1 MKTTLNLS
9 QLYRPISSQ
18 VDQVRAS
25 ISSIWREALG
35 LVRVEMD
42 EQPAVG
48 GKLLRPALCLLA
60 SGALGA
66 RDLDRYVPLAT
77 AYEALHI
84 ASLAHDDV
92 IDRAILRRGA
102 SALNMLWD
110 NHAAVLGG
118 DYLVARSVEIL
129 ATYDSCAVIANAI
142 RSVRRMAEG
151 ELVFFGREHEPFR
164 REDCIHLAEQ
174 KTASLFAEACSAP
187 SHLFEQCC
195 RDPLHRYGTA
205 LGIAFQIVDDLIDLT
220 QTTAELGKPACGD
233 IVEGKRTLPIMYMR
247 DGLDFAERARL
258 DALRG
263 AEMTDADRTW
273 VHEAVERTG
282 ARERTEGE
290 ARHFADQAL
299 EALGELPASE
309 FRDSME
315 GVVEFILI
323 RSS

>member
-1 MKTTLNLS
+1 MKTTRNLS
-9 QLYRPISSQ
+9 QLYRPVAAQ
-18 VDQVRAS
+18 VDQVRAA
-25 ISSIWREALG
+25 IGQVWQDALG
-35 LVRVEMD
+35 LVRMEMR
-42 EQPAVG
+42 ERPAVG

-66 RDLDRYVPLAT
+66 RDLDRYVSLAS

-92 IDRAILRRGA
+92 IDRAVLRRGA

-129 ATYDSCAVIANAI
+129 AGYNSCTLVANAI

-151 ELVFFGREHEPFR
+151 ELVFFGRENEPFR
-164 REDCIHLAEQ
+164 REDCIQLAEQ

-187 SHLFEQCC
+187 SHLLDSAFQE
-195 RDPLHRYGTA
+195 PLHRFGTA

-220 QTTAELGKPACGD
+220 QPSEELGKPACGD
-233 IVEGKRTLPIMYMR
+233 VVEGKRTLPIMYMR
-247 DGLDFAERARL
+247 EAMSCNDCARL
-258 DALRG
+258 DSLRD
-263 AEMTDADRTW
+263 AEISEENRLWIHAS
-273 VHEAVERTG
+273 VESTG
-282 ARERTEGE
+282 ARERTEAE
-290 ARHFADQAL
+290 ARHFAD
-299 EALGELPASE
+299 EALNALSGLPASE

-315 GVVEFILI
+315 GIVEFILV

>member
-1 MKTTLNLS
+1 M
-9 QLYRPISSQ
+9 
-18 VDQVRAS
+18 DQVRAS
-25 ISSIWREALG
+25 ISRIWREALA
-35 LVRVEMD
+35 LVRVEMVD
-42 EQPAVG
+42 QPAVG
-48 GKLLRPALCLLA
+48 GKLLRPGLCLLA

-66 RDLDRYVPLAT
+66 RDLDRYVSLAT
-77 AYEALHI
+77 AYEALHV

-129 ATYDSCAVIANAI
+129 ATYDSCAMIADAI

-151 ELVFFGREHEPFR
+151 ELVFFGRESEPFR

-174 KTASLFAEACSAP
+174 KTASLIAEACSAP
-187 SHLFEQCC
+187 SHLLDQRC
-195 RDPLHRYGTA
+195 RDPLHRFGTA
-205 LGIAFQIVDDLIDLT
+205 LGVAFQIVDDLIDLT
-220 QTTAELGKPACGD
+220 QTAAVLGKPSCGD
-233 IVEGKRTLPIMYMR
+233 IVEGKRTLPIMYLR
-247 DGLDFAERARL
+247 EGLDADGRARL
-258 DALRG
+258 DAMRN
-263 AEMTDADRTW
+263 AEISEADRVW
-273 VHEAVERTG
+273 VHESVERTG
-282 ARERTEGE
+282 SRERTEAE

-299 EALGELPASE
+299 EALTGLPSSE

-315 GVVEFILI
+315 GIVEFILI